1 MLVHK
6 RIPLRMI
13 LRVEGKSISLFFAL
27 AIGIY
32 AIHQFTNLPIE
43 LPVAMAATLGT
54 AVSVLLGFKNN
65 AAYERWW
72 QARQNWGAIVN
83 HSRILGIQ
91 LLTYTDWNQNLPD
104 RERQKLLNKLFQ
116 RHFAYINTL
125 RLQLRDLPNGSAT
138 DQWLDAL
145 ERDGL
150 ARAQNRATQILTNQA
165 ARLRELASEKL
176 LGQFQLFE
184 LMHTLEALLQQ
195 QGKSEGIKNTPLM
208 RHYSNFATAFVW
220 VFVLLIPLCFVQEFR
235 VVRAF
240 RG

>member
-54 AVSVLLGFKNN
+54 GVSVLLGFKNN

-104 RERQKLLNKLFQ
+104 RERQKLLTNFFKG
-116 RHFAYINTL
+116 TL
-125 RLQLRDLPNGSAT
+125 RTSIPCDCNYVTCQTDPLQTNGWMHWNGTVWRGRKTGPLR
-138 DQWLDAL
+138 
-145 ERDGL
+145 
-150 ARAQNRATQILTNQA
+150 
-165 ARLRELASEKL
+165 
-176 LGQFQLFE
+176 F
-184 LMHTLEALLQQ
+184 
-195 QGKSEGIKNTPLM
+195 
-208 RHYSNFATAFVW
+208 
-220 VFVLLIPLCFVQEFR
+220 
-235 VVRAF
+235 
-240 RG
+240 